1 MGTDY
6 HYLYIGTYTSIEA
19 QGCRRED
26 ACGRE
31 IYLFERQEDG
41 GFDKYQNRTEE
52 EMDQDIYPAYNPSY
66 LAMDRILINHATGDV
81 YCEEDAKVP
90 V

>member
-1 MGTDY
+1 
-6 HYLYIGTYTSIEA
+6 
-19 QGCRRED
+19 
-26 ACGRE
+26 
-31 IYLFERQEDG
+31 
-41 GFDKYQNRTEE
+41 
-52 EMDQDIYPAYNPSY
+52 MDQDIYPAYNPSY